1 MIYSRLWPRAHSRW
15 TVPPRQNYVPHVAA
29 ERMEQQQHNDVQHI
43 VAERKGCGDIA
54 AWDAAALQHSFIPQM
69 MELKCIR
76 REASKIIVC
85 KGVDALLLHD
95 DYA

>member
-1 MIYSRLWPRAHSRW
+1 MCSILLLI
-15 TVPPRQNYVPHVAA
+15 
-29 ERMEQQQHNDVQHI
+29 ERDVGILLH
-43 VAERKGCGDIA
+43 GM
-54 AWDAAALQHSFIPQM
+54 QHSSIPQM
-69 MELKCIR
+69 TELKCIR

>member
-1 MIYSRLWPRAHSRW
+1 MCRMLLLNEWSNRSIMMCSILLL
-15 TVPPRQNYVPHVAA
+15 N
-29 ERMEQQQHNDVQHI
+29 ERDVGILLH
-43 VAERKGCGDIA
+43 GM
-54 AWDAAALQHSFIPQM
+54 QHSSIPQM